1 MWDRAH
7 VSSLCWLLRQD
18 SHSASPNP
26 GVCDEP
32 AYHPGKVTI
41 LYVPQ
46 RPELQLCKQPELRP
60 KGFRW
65 NLFCFPNKSAYSSN
79 KCACSAGSIKR
90 NSVREALCFRK
101 MIVKNLSFIRSY
113 LNSKDRSDAFFQI
126 FEKLSGN
133 KTILNQT
140 NKDLAVLACMFYMFS
155 LSQTRYCHVCVT

>member
-46 RPELQLCKQPELRP
+46 RPELQLCKQPELCP

-65 NLFCFPNKSAYSSN
+65 NFFVSQTSLYIPQISAPVLQATLN
-79 KCACSAGSIKR
+79 VTQ
-90 NSVREALCFRK
+90 SVRRFRK

-113 LNSKDRSDAFFQI
+113 LNSKNRSDAFFQI

-155 LSQTRYCHVCVT
+155 LSQTRYCHVYVT